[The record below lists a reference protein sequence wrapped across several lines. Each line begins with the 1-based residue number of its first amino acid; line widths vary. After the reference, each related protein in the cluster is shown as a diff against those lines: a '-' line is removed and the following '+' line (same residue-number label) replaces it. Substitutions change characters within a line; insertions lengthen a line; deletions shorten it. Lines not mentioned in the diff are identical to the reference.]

1 MTQSDPPGD
10 PLEWLKQLTAG
21 FGAPAPAFAFDLPH
35 IERQIAEFKAV
46 EGWLDAQLSLLR
58 VAIQSLE
65 AQRAAMQVMT
75 TAGKGGQP
83 EMPPHPLDMWSLLLQ
98 QMQHAAA
105 PKEDEK

>member
-21 FGAPAPAFAFDLPH
+21 FGTPVSAFDLPR

-58 VAIQSLE
+58 MAIQSLE
-65 AQRAAMQVMT
+65 NQRAAMQVMA
-75 TAGKGGQP
+75 TAGKDGQP
-83 EMPPHPLDMWSLLLQ
+83 EMPPHPLDMWSRLLQ
-98 QMQHAAA
+98 QMQEAAT
-105 PKEDEK
+105 PKEDKK